1 MTSSN
6 KNLLEFSEDDF
17 YDFSKDTLLIGKL
30 FKKSNKELK
39 KIKQE
44 KESLILQLSES
55 HVLIDYLKFEN
66 TMLFDTVDA
75 LENKLKES
83 EDLLEKISSNNLKCM
98 LCIHTDIS
106 NKPDLIVNDLSTS
119 ISNASDSELDSAGIK
134 PVIVDATC
142 SENSCLNNCVKPNSK
157 DSGTQG
163 KFIPICH
170 HCGKVGHIRPKCY
183 LLKSH
188 RPWKKQEE
196 FKKDFIEKTSSDKY
210 VMPHRRHISQRGKDF
225 VICENANLKFA
236 ESFKKHFSKRSQ
248 PTCYHCGVSGHIRP
262 HCPQIRYQQPQ
273 IRKTEQ
279 KTGKSSSKPSK
290 PHHAFRQRRHYPQRG
305 SPSCRQCGKYG
316 NTKAECFRMK
326 PHKPKKNQTNEGL
339 VNMMNSVLVRLINLD
354 MAHTPASQVEKVW
367 VRKDETIHPLRGSGL
382 T

>member
-6 KNLLEFSEDDF
+6 INLPEFSEDDF

-30 FKKSNKELK
+30 FKKSNRELK

-55 HVLIDYLKFEN
+55 HVSIDSLKSEN

-83 EDLLEKISSNNLKCM
+83 EDLLKKFSSKNFKSM
-98 LCIHTDIS
+98 ICIHIDFS

-119 ISNASDSELDSAGIK
+119 ISHASDSELDSIDIK
-134 PVIVDATC
+134 LVIEDTTC
-142 SENSCLNNCVKPNSK
+142 LDISCCVKPSSK
-157 DSGTQG
+157 DSRTQS
-163 KFIPICH
+163 KFVPICH

-188 RPWKKQEE
+188 KPWKKQEDS
-196 FKKDFIEKTSSDKY
+196 KNGFIEKTSSDKY
-210 VMPHRRHISQRGKDF
+210 IPPHRRHISQRGKEF

-236 ESFKKHFSKRSQ
+236 KSFKKHFSKQSQ
-248 PTCYHCGVSGHIRP
+248 PTCYHCGVSRHIRP
-262 HCPQIRYQQPQ
+262 HCPQIRHQQPQ

-279 KTGKSSSKPSK
+279 KTGKFSSKPSK
-290 PHHAFRQRRHYPQRG
+290 PHHSF
-305 SPSCRQCGKYG
+305 
-316 NTKAECFRMK
+316 
-326 PHKPKKNQTNEGL
+326 
-339 VNMMNSVLVRLINLD
+339 
-354 MAHTPASQVEKVW
+354 
-367 VRKDETIHPLRGSGL
+367 
-382 T
+382 